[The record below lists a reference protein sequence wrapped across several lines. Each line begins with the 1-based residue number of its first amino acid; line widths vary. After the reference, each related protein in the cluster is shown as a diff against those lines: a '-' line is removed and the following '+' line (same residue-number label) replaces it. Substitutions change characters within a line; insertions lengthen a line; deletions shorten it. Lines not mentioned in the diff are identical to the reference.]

1 MISGPLAGARLA
13 FGHPLIVAV
22 EHLLYLAFPAPLA
35 LRLSRLFEQTP
46 PQGAAALRL
55 VFGTDNCINAIS
67 APKNGSSTATLGGNV
82 HDKKEG
88 IHTGKAKS

>member
-1 MISGPLAGARLA
+1 MFSVYYTDRTDRSLALTWPSAIR
-13 FGHPLIVAV
+13 PIVAV

-35 LRLSRLFEQTP
+35 LRLSRPLEQTP

-67 APKNGSSTATLGGNV
+67 APKNGSSTATLGC
-82 HDKKEG
+82 
-88 IHTGKAKS
+88 